1 MRRRWAA
8 SQCSSRA
15 ASLHRTPTRTLS
27 AASPGEP
34 TGRMRSSRIDRH
46 CRPCRSSGE
55 SELGPGTA
63 RYMDTDH
70 RSYIVK
76 RNEPITEEAPNTST
90 DRSTRHS
97 PGRTLRG
104 YRYFRACPRQA
115 SLGRFQVKRLT
126 CNVLTGGPFR
136 VFRGLDSLSTPL
148 RPGSH

>member
-1 MRRRWAA
+1 
-8 SQCSSRA
+8 
-15 ASLHRTPTRTLS
+15 
-27 AASPGEP
+27 
-34 TGRMRSSRIDRH
+34 
-46 CRPCRSSGE
+46 
-55 SELGPGTA
+55 
-63 RYMDTDH
+63 MDTDH

-115 SLGRFQVKRLT
+115 SLKSRPHAALFGFSAVST
-126 CNVLTGGPFR
+126 
-136 VFRGLDSLSTPL
+136 LSAL